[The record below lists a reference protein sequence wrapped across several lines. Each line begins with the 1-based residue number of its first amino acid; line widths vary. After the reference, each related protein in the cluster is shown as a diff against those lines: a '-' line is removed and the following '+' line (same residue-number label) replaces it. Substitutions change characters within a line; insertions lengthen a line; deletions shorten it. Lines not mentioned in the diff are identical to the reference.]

1 VVGVAVDRS
10 WMFSSPLQ
18 GRGQGEGSPL
28 SRSPSRSWAPLFL
41 LLSACGYHMTAS
53 GGPLPKN
60 LTSVYVPEFENRTA
74 ETGVGGSL
82 TDEVRRLLDRQGIG
96 AQADPKGNEGT
107 LYGRIL
113 NAGASPLASKVYN
126 SNMPGVVTNPN
137 AVGDPGLYVVSLTV
151 SARLMRGDEVVS
163 EIQNLSLSEQYL
175 PANDLAA
182 FEANRQNALHRLVRE
197 MAKEIVERLTTG
209 F

>member
-1 VVGVAVDRS
+1 
-10 WMFSSPLQ
+10 
-18 GRGQGEGSPL
+18 
-28 SRSPSRSWAPLFL
+28 
-41 LLSACGYHMTAS
+41 MTAS

-60 LTSVYVPEFENRTA
+60 LTSVYVPEFENRTP

-96 AQADPKGNEGT
+96 GHSDSAGNEGT
-107 LYGRIL
+107 LYGRVVS
-113 NAGASPLASKVYN
+113 AGAAPLASKVYN
-126 SNMPGVVTNPN
+126 SNPTTPGAVINPN
-137 AVGDPGLYVVSLTV
+137 AAADPGLYVVSLTV
-151 SARLMRGDEVVS
+151 SAKLMRGDEVIS